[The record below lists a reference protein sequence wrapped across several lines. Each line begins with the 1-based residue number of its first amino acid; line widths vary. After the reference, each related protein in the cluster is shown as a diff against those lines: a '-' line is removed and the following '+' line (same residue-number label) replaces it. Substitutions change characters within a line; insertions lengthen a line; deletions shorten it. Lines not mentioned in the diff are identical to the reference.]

1 MIKAKVSIKKQNF
14 KDGFEKIVH
23 SCCTEGV
30 SGIKHLLIPR
40 CLFNAES
47 CVQKRPRRPTTSA
60 LAWVCQTLS
69 LLRKKL
75 STPGPGGRLKTTS
88 YAVVLLTISME
99 QLTWE
104 WPGMQTLVSLIIVVC
119 PICNVLYMLSTYQN
133 NANVSLFLNDM
144 VNLLLTLCQTVST
157 YYCLLL
163 HVRMSL
169 DNVNGPQHAVDC
181 QAT

>member
-1 MIKAKVSIKKQNF
+1 MYYYYLHNWPSDRSLLSGHLWFQSYALKFKRMNEHQNMWNKMIKAKASIKKYNF

-119 PICNVLYMLSTYQN
+119 PICNVLYMLSTY
-133 NANVSLFLNDM
+133 
-144 VNLLLTLCQTVST
+144 
-157 YYCLLL
+157 
-163 HVRMSL
+163 
-169 DNVNGPQHAVDC
+169 
-181 QAT
+181 